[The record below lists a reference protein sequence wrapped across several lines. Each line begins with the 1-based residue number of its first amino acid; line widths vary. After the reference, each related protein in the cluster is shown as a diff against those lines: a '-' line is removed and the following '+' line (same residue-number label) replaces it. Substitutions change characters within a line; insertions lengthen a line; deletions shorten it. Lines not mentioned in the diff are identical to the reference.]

1 MDNVFRRTAM
11 KLIGA
16 GAAGAAGLSSL
27 NTAAADGHVA
37 RVRVVHAV
45 PDAPAVDVYAGDTA
59 VVTGAEFKDAT
70 GYLEL
75 EPGTT
80 TVSIVPAGE
89 GLDAA
94 VASAELTVEGGTSYT
109 VVAAGELS
117 EESVQLLPLV
127 DETSVGGMFA
137 DSNASVRVVHAVPD
151 LQDADLTVTVFN
163 DNPDQEF
170 FDVPEGVRSDLL
182 ALLDL
187 FQATPTERVP
197 QFIRDRVQTPGLF
210 QFLAD
215 VPEVLIRLTLF
226 DDIGFGSASDYLQV
240 PAGEYGLTIREALDD
255 ETPVDPE
262 VDDVRPVF
270 LPSTVYTVIAVGYA
284 TTGGEPADERIDAV
298 VLTSE

>member
-16 GAAGAAGLSSL
+16 GAAGAAGLGSL

-45 PDAPAVDVYAGDTA
+45 PDAPPVDVYANDVEA
-59 VVTGAEFKDAT
+59 VSGAEFKDAT

-80 TVSIVPAGE
+80 TVDVTPAGE
-89 GLDAA
+89 SPDAA

-117 EESVQLLPLV
+117 EDSIQLLPLV

-182 ALLDL
+182 SLIDL
-187 FQATPTERVP
+187 FQATPAERVP
-197 QFIRDRVQTPGLF
+197 KFIRDRVETPGLF
-210 QFLAD
+210 QLLAN
-215 VPEVLIRLTLF
+215 VPELLIRLTLF
-226 DDIGFGSASDYLQV
+226 DDVPFGGASDYLQV
-240 PAGEYGLTIREALDD
+240 PAGEYGLTLREAIDD
-255 ETPVDPE
+255 ETPVDPA

-270 LPSTVYTVIAVGYA
+270 VPSTVYTVIAVGYA
-284 TTGGEPADERIDAV
+284 STEDEPVDEEIDAV
-298 VLTSE
+298 VLSSE